1 MWFYVVIIKMNKID
15 KIEEKGYNRIG
26 NTLWN
31 DLLHI
36 RSAASTRLIVS
47 SADEGTTSF
56 LPSKNSVRSP
66 GERNRANFYLPVNQ
80 ASEILPELLGSPTIT
95 GVSGE
100 NNFCLNA
107 WRDRSVEEWK
117 GLGRATKELR
127 GTRGGSKVLV
137 ETVESWRSI
146 AAYEERNLWQ
156 FGETLCDLFRE
167 IVLCALHLPDTVG
180 YYRQE
185 GVRVCT
191 FSTIDYDLSPTAR
204 IMHTYPCFN
213 SSLMKKLWITVI
225 WPLSSSLSY
234 GIRDRFH
241 RFQKFWIFMKLYSC
255 KYLWKENENLRVKT
269 RSENWERCAV

>member
-47 SADEGTTSF
+47 SAEGTTSF

-269 RSENWERCAV
+269 RSENWERRAV

>member
-127 GTRGGSKVLV
+127 GTRGGSKVWKRLKV
-137 ETVESWRSI
+137 GGVLQRTKKEIYGSSVRLYAICSEKLFYARSTSLIPSATTGRKVYVCAPFPPSITTCLQPPESCIRI
-146 AAYEERNLWQ
+146 P
-156 FGETLCDLFRE
+156 
-167 IVLCALHLPDTVG
+167 V
-180 YYRQE
+180 
-185 GVRVCT
+185 
-191 FSTIDYDLSPTAR
+191 STQ
-204 IMHTYPCFN
+204 
-213 SSLMKKLWITVI
+213 V
-225 WPLSSSLSY
+225 
-234 GIRDRFH
+234 
-241 RFQKFWIFMKLYSC
+241 
-255 KYLWKENENLRVKT
+255 
-269 RSENWERCAV
+269 